1 MDFCTIV
8 ARNYV
13 AFARVLARSIA
24 EQRPDARCFVL
35 MVDDPAGYVDGAEEP
50 FELVTT
56 GDLGIESFNQMAAMY
71 DILELSTAVKPW
83 LLTHLM
89 EERGC
94 ERLAYLDPDIR
105 LYDPLDEIDGL
116 LREHPVVATP
126 HLTEPMPRD
135 GLKPDEQ
142 DIMISGSYNLGFIGL
157 ARGDATRRL
166 LDWWQERLA
175 IDCIND
181 PQHGLFVDQRW
192 IDLVPGMVDGFEIL
206 RDPGY
211 NVAYWNL
218 GGRSLRRGG
227 GGYEVDGRPL
237 RFFHFSGYDPRHPER
252 VSKHQT
258 RIDFA
263 GEPALRKLCDGYGAE
278 LLAAGFEEAVKWPY
292 GIAELPNGI
301 AFDLP
306 LRRVYR
312 GGLMSGELDGDP
324 FTDAG
329 AEALIE
335 YANGPADDGGEH
347 GVTRYLAG
355 YHHTRLDLRSQM
367 PDLDGGDGPRL
378 VAWAD
383 VYGRGQIDDALMP
396 GGGRAGGL
404 LPGVNLAGYFDAALG
419 VGEAGRQVSDAL
431 ATQGVPISPV
441 GLIAGHS
448 PGGERE
454 EARERGSAPH
464 AINLL
469 CVNADQVPALAADLG
484 HGFFHSRYTI
494 GLWWWEV
501 DRFPERWLEA
511 FDHVDEV
518 WAATD
523 HVADALSPISPV
535 PVVKITLPVS
545 LPDFERLPRERLGM
559 PEGFTYLFVFDHLS
573 VFERKNPLGLIE
585 AFKRAFAPG
594 EGAALVLKCM
604 NAEARPEAH
613 ARLVEAAASHP
624 DVHVLDRHVPR
635 AEKDAM
641 IAACDCYASLHRAEG
656 FGISMA
662 EAMLLE
668 KPVVATGYSGNLD
681 FMTAE
686 NSFLVD
692 HELVAVGDG
701 ADPYPAEA
709 HWAEPDLDHAAA
721 QLRAVFDDR
730 EGARARAARGAADLR
745 ASHSVE
751 AAGKTLARR
760 LVRVRTFAG
769 ARGLRGP
776 LRIADT
782 AEAAQLVRSGPVQ
795 SAPPSR
801 AAALKASA
809 RRTLLRVLKPYTVH
823 QQRVDNELLRAVHT
837 LDRSVQSVAATQAD
851 LDRTLDDLRAAPYE
865 PRTTLELSEHPS
877 AGVVA
882 GFTADAAEVAASD
895 GDAAGDAIRDDGATP
910 TWLVDLLDGHEPI
923 LELGGDAPQG
933 APPPGGTPAADPLAP
948 LAAAAPASL
957 GAVVAR
963 DVVGGLDDAGLHQLV
978 SGAAAALQPGGVLIA
993 EAANPNSPRGAKLL
1007 AADPARP
1014 RAVYPEQLL
1023 DECRSAGFAE
1033 GFAFHPDGV
1042 GNVEADRHR
1051 EPRFA
1056 VCATARPAP
1065 AAQPPA
1071 SGRPDSVPARD

>member
-24 EQRPDARCFVL
+24 EQRPGARCFVL
-35 MVDDPAGYVDGAEEP
+35 TVDDPAGYVDGGNEP

-56 GDLGIESFNQMAAMY
+56 GEIGLDRFDRMAAMY
-71 DILELSTAVKPW
+71 DVLELSTAVKPW
-83 LLTHLM
+83 LMRHLM

-94 ERLAYLDPDIR
+94 DRLAYLDPDIR
-105 LYDPLDEIDGL
+105 LYDPLDDIDAL
-116 LREHPVVATP
+116 LGANSVVVTP
-126 HLTEPMPRD
+126 HFTEPVPRD
-135 GLKPDEQ
+135 GMKPSEQ
-142 DIMISGSYNLGFIGL
+142 DILTSGSYNLGFLGL
-157 ARGDATRRL
+157 AHGEESALL
-166 LDWWQERLA
+166 LDWWSERLA
-175 IDCIND
+175 TDCIVD
-181 PQHGLFVDQRW
+181 PERGFFVDQRW
-192 IDLVPGMVDGFEIL
+192 IDLAPGLVDGFHVV

-218 GGRSLRRGG
+218 GGRSLRRVRGG
-227 GGYEVDGRPL
+227 HEVNGRPL

-252 VSKHQT
+252 ISKHQD
-258 RIDFA
+258 RIDFL
-263 GEPALRKLCDGYGAE
+263 GEPALRELYDAYGAD
-278 LLAAGFEEAVKWPY
+278 LLAAGFERALGWPY
-292 GIAELPNGI
+292 GLAELPGGV
-301 AFDLP
+301 ALDTP

-312 GGLMSGELDGDP
+312 DGVLAGELGDADP
-324 FTDAG
+324 FGEPG
-329 AEALIE
+329 ARELLE
-335 YANGPADDGGEH
+335 YANGPAEEGEGGEH
-347 GVTRYLAG
+347 GVTRYLVA
-355 YHHTRLDLRSQM
+355 YHRSRLDLREQM
-367 PDLDGGDGPRL
+367 PDLDGADGPRL

-419 VGEAGRQVSDAL
+419 VGEAGRQISDAL
-431 ATQGVPISPV
+431 ATQGVPLSPV

-469 CVNADQVPALAADLG
+469 CVNADQVPPLAADLG

-545 LPDFERLPRERLGM
+545 LPEFERLPRERLGL

-594 EGAALVLKCM
+594 EGATLVLKCM
-604 NAEARPEAH
+604 NAERRPEDH
-613 ARLVEAAASHP
+613 ARLLEAAATHP
-624 DVHVLDRHVPR
+624 DVHVIDRHVPR

-641 IAACDCYASLHRAEG
+641 IAACDCYASLHRSEG
-656 FGISMA
+656 FGLSMA

-686 NSFLVD
+686 SAFLVD
-692 HELVAVGDG
+692 HELVEVGAG
-701 ADPYPAEA
+701 NDPYPADA
-709 HWAEPDLDHAAA
+709 RWAAPDLDHAAA

-730 EGARARAARGAADLR
+730 DAARARAVRGAAELR
-745 ASHSVE
+745 ASHSAE

-795 SAPPSR
+795 SSPPSR

-809 RRTLLRVLKPYTVH
+809 RRTLLRLIKPYTVH

-837 LDRSVQSVAATQAD
+837 LDRTVQSVAATQAD
-851 LDRTLDDLRAAPYE
+851 LEHALGDLRAAPYE
-865 PRTTLELSEHPS
+865 PRTELELSEHPS

-882 GFTADAAEVAASD
+882 GFSANDRAQAAQAS
-895 GDAAGDAIRDDGATP
+895 ASARDDARP
-910 TWLVDLLDGHEPI
+910 AWLTDLLAGREPA
-923 LELGGDAPQG
+923 LELERG
-933 APPPGGTPAADPLAP
+933 ADGSSADPLGP
-948 LAAAAPASL
+948 LAAAEPGSL
-957 GAVVAR
+957 GAIVAR
-963 DVVGGLDDAGLHQLV
+963 DLAGTLDDAGLRRLV
-978 SGAAAALQPGGVLIA
+978 SAAAAALRPGGALIVA
-993 EAANPNSPRGAKLL
+993 DANPHSPRGAKML
-1007 AADPARP
+1007 AADPDRP

-1023 DECRSAGFAE
+1023 DECRAAGFAE

-1056 VCATARPAP
+1056 VCATAGTAP
-1065 AAQPPA
+1065 MAQPPA
-1071 SGRPDSVPARD
+1071 SGPPDSVPARD

>member
-1 MDFCTIV
+1 MDLCTIV

-13 AFARVLARSIA
+13 AFARVLARSVT
-24 EQRPDARCFVL
+24 ERRPGARCFVL
-35 MVDDPAGYVDGAEEP
+35 VVDDPAGYIDGAEEP
-50 FELVTT
+50 FELITT
-56 GDLGIESFNQMAAMY
+56 ADLGIDRFWEMAGTY

-83 LLTHLM
+83 LLRHLM

-105 LYDPLDEIDGL
+105 LYDSLDEIDAL
-116 LREHPVVATP
+116 LGEHPVVATP

-142 DIMISGSYNLGFIGL
+142 DILTSGSYNLGFIGL
-157 ARGDATRRL
+157 ARGEQTARL
-166 LDWWQERLA
+166 LDWWCERLA
-175 IDCIND
+175 TDCIND
-181 PQHGLFVDQRW
+181 PERGFFVDQRW
-192 IDLVPGMVDGFEIL
+192 IDLVPGMVDGFQIL

-218 GGRSLRRGG
+218 GGRSLRKAGD
-227 GGYEVDGRPL
+227 GYAVNGRPL

-252 VSKHQT
+252 VSKHQD
-258 RIDFA
+258 RIDFG
-263 GEPALRKLCDGYGAE
+263 GEPALRELYDGYGRD
-278 LLAAGFEEAVKWPY
+278 LLADGYEDAVGWPY
-292 GIAELPNGI
+292 GLDELPNGI
-301 AFDLP
+301 VLDKP

-312 GGLMSGELDGDP
+312 AGLLAGELDGHP
-324 FTDAG
+324 FEAAG
-329 AEALIE
+329 ADALVE
-335 YANGPADDGGEH
+335 YANGPAADGGEH
-347 GVTRYLAG
+347 GVTRYLAE
-355 YHHTRLDLRSQM
+355 YHRTRLDLRRQM
-367 PDLDGGDGPRL
+367 PDLDGADGPRL

-396 GGGRAGGL
+396 GGGRAGGT

-431 ATQGVPISPV
+431 AAQGVPIAPV
-441 GLIAGHS
+441 GLIASQS
-448 PGGERE
+448 PGGERG

-469 CVNADQVPALAADLG
+469 CVNADQVPSLATDLG
-484 HGFFHSRYTI
+484 HGFFQSRYTV

-511 FDHVDEV
+511 FEHVDEV

-523 HVADALSPISPV
+523 HVVDALSPISSV

-545 LPDFERLPRERLGM
+545 LPQFERLPRERLGM

-594 EGAALVLKCM
+594 EGASLVLKCM
-604 NAEARPEAH
+604 NHERRPDEH
-613 ARLVEAAASHP
+613 ARLLEAAATHP
-624 DVHVLDRHVPR
+624 DVHVIDRHVPR

-641 IAACDCYASLHRAEG
+641 IAACDCYASLHRSEG
-656 FGISMA
+656 FGITMA
-662 EAMLLE
+662 EAMLLG

-681 FMTAE
+681 FMTPE
-686 NSFLVD
+686 SSFLVD
-692 HELVAVGDG
+692 HELVEVGEG
-701 ADPYPAEA
+701 SDPYPAEA
-709 HWAEPDLDHAAA
+709 RWAEPDLDHAAA

-730 EGARARAARGAADLR
+730 EAAAARAARGAADLR

-751 AAGKTLARR
+751 AAGKALARR
-760 LVRVRTFAG
+760 LVRIRPFAG

-776 LRIADT
+776 LRLADT
-782 AEAAQLVRSGPVQ
+782 LEAAELVLSGPVQ
-795 SAPPSR
+795 QAPPSR

-837 LDRSVQSVAATQAD
+837 LDRSVQSVAATQSD
-851 LDRTLDDLRAAPYE
+851 LEHALGELRAAPYE
-865 PRTTLELSEHPS
+865 PRTELQLSEHPT
-877 AGVVA
+877 AGVVT
-882 GFTADAAEVAASD
+882 GFAANGADPQPPPA
-895 GDAAGDAIRDDGATP
+895 DDTDSP
-910 TWLVDLLDGHEPI
+910 QWLSDLLAGREPV
-923 LELGGDAPQG
+923 LV
-933 APPPGGTPAADPLAP
+933 LAP
-948 LAAAAPASL
+948 DEAAPANRIGDAQGPL
-957 GAVVAR
+957 GAVIVRDGVIGRLGDAELRDLVAVAQR
-963 DVVGGLDDAGLHQLV
+963 SLGPDGLLVV
-978 SGAAAALQPGGVLIA
+978 
-993 EAANPNSPRGAKLL
+993 EAANPHSPRGQKLL

-1014 RAVYPEQLL
+1014 RAVFPEQLL
-1023 DECRSAGFAE
+1023 DECRGAGFTT

-1051 EPRFA
+1051 EPRYA
-1056 VCATARPAP
+1056 VCATR
-1065 AAQPPA
+1065 A
-1071 SGRPDSVPARD
+1071 SG